1 MSSPRPAIS
10 VIIPAYNV
18 EEFVE
23 RCIKSVLLQT
33 FTNFEVIV
41 IDDGSQD
48 ASGMICDSMAQTDKR
63 IRVIHTENAGVSA
76 ARNHGIKVACGKWI
90 AFLDSD
96 DWVENDYLQNLIDCT
111 TSGNGCSWVTSG
123 LTYRY
128 VDDNTESEI
137 PGIVGALYASEE
149 SDFLLIASQRLVT
162 SPVGKL
168 YSRKL
173 IIENGLRFD
182 TALSFGEDRDFNV
195 RYLKYCL
202 ICVATDYRG
211 YNYRKDIADSL
222 STVKKGDTLK
232 GDIDYWNRLYDIF
245 SQKEFLS
252 ADARQYLVN
261 RLYFFISDAVM
272 SAPLSKNQLAYLN
285 EHVNWEFLKENLTI
299 INAGKIIKYL
309 ISRRYLR
316 LLNTVI
322 LWHRH

>member
-1 MSSPRPAIS
+1 MTAVS
-10 VIIPAYNV
+10 IIVPVYNA
-18 EEFVE
+18 EQYIET
-23 RCIKSVLLQT
+23 CIRSILRQSCAD
-33 FTNFEVIV
+33 FELILV
-41 IDDGSQD
+41 DDGSRD
-48 ASGMICDSMAQTDKR
+48 ASGALCDREARTDSR
-63 IRVIHTENAGVSA
+63 IKVVHVENGGVSA
-76 ARNHGIKVACGKWI
+76 ARNRGLEMASGEWI
-90 AFLDSD
+90 AFVDSD
-96 DWVENDYLQNLIDCT
+96 DWIETDYLQQLLDCA
-111 TSGNGCSWVTSG
+111 TSTNHCNWVTSG
-123 LTYRY
+123 LTFRY
-128 VDDNTESEI
+128 VDGSCKSEM
-137 PGIVGALYASEE
+137 PNVSGAMYASD
-149 SDFLLIASQRLVT
+149 SRDFLRIASQGLVT

-211 YNYRKDIADSL
+211 YNYRKDIPVSL

-245 SQKEFLS
+245 SQKEFLC

-272 SAPLSKNQLAYLN
+272 SAPLSKNHLAYLN
-285 EHVNWEFLKENLTI
+285 EHVNWEFLQENLAI

-322 LWHRH
+322 LWHRD